1 MYKPTHIG
9 LKNVKATPM
18 TRLAYNRY
26 RGWELPANEQGDDE
40 GYLIECEPRP
50 GEASNVE
57 GHEGYVTWTPKKVLN
72 DTYHSTRND
81 LSFGLALELLK
92 QGFAVARHGWADL
105 KVCMQRVSESSDFNG
120 AYLYLQY
127 PDHIMA
133 PWTPSQNDMLY
144 AKWHIVD

>member
-18 TRLAYNRY
+18 TRLAYNKY

-40 GYLIECEPRP
+40 GYLIEYEPRP

-57 GHEGYVTWTPKKVLN
+57 GHEGYVSWTPKKVFDDAYYNIRGNLP
-72 DTYHSTRND
+72 
-81 LSFGLALELLK
+81 FGLALELLK
-92 QGFAVARHGWADL
+92 QGFAVARSDWSNL
-105 KVCMQRVSESSDFNG
+105 KVCMQQPPEGQRMSE

-127 PDHIMA
+127 PDRVRA
-133 PWTPSQNDMLY
+133 PWVPSQTDMLFL
-144 AKWHIVD
+144 KWHIVD